1 MTTIAHRSLSAL
13 AAGTALL
20 VSLALPQGVQ
30 AQAAK
35 PAAPAAQAA
44 PSQEADAPREVA
56 LTDKQIEGVL
66 ASQKDFDAI
75 AEKMPQDATD
85 QPDPKVTAQ
94 LDAVA
99 KKYGF
104 ASYDEYNDVLDTISL
119 VLSGF
124 DPKTKKYIGPEAVIK
139 GQIAAIEAD
148 KSIPAEDKKQAL
160 AQLNDALK
168 HPVPPLQNK
177 ANIELVSKYYDKLS
191 ATMEEGD

>member
-1 MTTIAHRSLSAL
+1 MTSTVRRSLSAL
-13 AAGTALL
+13 ATGGALL
-20 VSLALPQGVQ
+20 VLAAIPQDAYAQ
-30 AQAAK
+30 AQPAATPAAK
-35 PAAPAAQAA
+35 AAPADTT
-44 PSQEADAPREVA
+44 DAPREVA

-66 ASQKDFDAI
+66 AAQKDFDAI

-85 QPDPKVTAQ
+85 QPDPKVTAE

-99 KKYGF
+99 KKHGF

-124 DPKTKKYIGPEAVIK
+124 DPKTKKYVGPEAVIK
-139 GQIAAIEAD
+139 GQIATIEAD
-148 KSIPAEDKKQAL
+148 KSIPADDKKQAL

-168 HPVPPLQNK
+168 HPAPPLQNK
-177 ANIELVSKYYDKLS
+177 GNIELVSRYYDKLS